1 MRKVLKFLTSK
12 WIIPVLFLPYM
23 ALLVLICVLFE
34 EFIVFGLVGFSL
46 YIIGFCLIFLVYTVF
61 LFATKHPYRAV
72 LFISLC
78 ILTSF
83 YTIFGYYTITAEIGR
98 SIAISQIEEI
108 SPVLLEE
115 FESDT
120 RVKLPEKYS
129 KASEDG
135 YALIYDDCI
144 YYVSDLG
151 NATVSESYYVY
162 LKDPSKHR
170 ISVATGE
177 HIHSSNDRP
186 YYITKTVEEW
196 NYD

>member
-1 MRKVLKFLTSK
+1 MEKVLKFFSSK
-12 WIIPVLFLPYM
+12 WFIPALILPYM
-23 ALLVLICVLFE
+23 AMLVLICVLFE
-34 EFIVFGLVGFSL
+34 EFIVFGLIAFAQFIL
-46 YIIGFCLIFLVYTVF
+46 GFCLIFFAYTVF
-61 LFATKHPYRAV
+61 LFTTKHPYRAV

-78 ILTSF
+78 ILTSV
-83 YTIFGYYTITAEIGR
+83 YTLTAYYTIKAEVTQ
-98 SIAISQIEEI
+98 SIALSQIEEI
-108 SPVLLEE
+108 SPILIEE

-129 KASEDG
+129 KASADG
-135 YALIYDDCI
+135 YALIFDDCI
-144 YYVSDLG
+144 YYVSSLG

-177 HIHSSNDRP
+177 HIHSSSHYP
-186 YYITKTVEEW
+186 HYIEKTVEEW